1 MNKLTVKDVPVQGK
15 KVLLRVDFNVPLD
28 EQGKVIDDTKI
39 RASLPTL
46 DYLLAKDARVI
57 IVSHLGR
64 PKGKIVEKLRMD
76 PVAKRLGQLLGKKVE
91 KCDSI
96 TGPEVDEAI
105 SKLAPGA
112 MLVLENIR
120 FDPREE
126 KNDPAFAVDLAR
138 LADLYVNDAFGTAH
152 RAHASTSGVTAYL
165 PSVAGL
171 LMDREMLYLNNSREN
186 PLFPLVIILGGKK
199 VADKIGVIRHF
210 LPYYDCTLLL
220 GGAMA
225 NTFLKASGHDMGDS
239 LYEEDKLAV
248 AREILEEAEKN
259 PARLLLPEDVFVVQ
273 ELRRDS
279 PHQVRGVE
287 DVPPGWSAV
296 DIGPQTLQSFRSAIA
311 GARMILW
318 NGPLGAYE
326 FTPFHWGTEMVA
338 RAVAATA
345 AESII
350 GGGDIVAA
358 LEKLDLSGQVTHIST
373 GGGAVLDFWEG
384 KDLPGLNALLDR
396 EKTGA
401 NVK

>member
-1 MNKLTVKDVPVQGK
+1 MTVKDVSVQGK
-15 KVLLRVDFNVPLD
+15 TILVRVDFNVPLNQ
-28 EQGKVIDDTKI
+28 EGKVIDDTKI

-46 DYLLAKDARVI
+46 DCLLAKGARVI

-64 PKGKIVEKLRMD
+64 PKGKVVESLRMD
-76 PVAKRLGQLLGKKVE
+76 PVARRLAKLLGRTVE

-96 TGPEVDEAI
+96 TGPEVDSALQ
-105 SKLAPGA
+105 SLSPGA
-112 MLVLENIR
+112 LLMLENVR

-126 KNDPAFAVDLAR
+126 KNDPEFAGELAR

-152 RAHASTSGVTAYL
+152 RAHASTNGVAAYL
-165 PSVAGL
+165 PAVAGL
-171 LMDREMLYLNNSREN
+171 LMDKEMRYLNKSREN
-186 PLFPLVIILGGKK
+186 PLFPLVVILGGKK

-210 LPYYDCTLLL
+210 LPFDCTLLL

-225 NTFLKASGHDMGDS
+225 NTFLKARGFAMGDS

-248 AREILEEAEKN
+248 AREILEEADRSQAK
-259 PARLLLPEDVFVVQ
+259 LLLPQDVFIVQ
-273 ELRRDS
+273 KLQRDS
-279 PHQVRGVE
+279 PHQVKSVE
-287 DVPPGWSAV
+287 DIPPGWSAV
-296 DIGPQTLQSFRSAIA
+296 DIGPNTLQSFREVIDGSK
-311 GARMILW
+311 MILW

-326 FTPFHWGTEMVA
+326 FPPFHWGTEMVA
-338 RAVAATA
+338 RAVAKAD

-373 GGGAVLDFWEG
+373 GGGAVLDFWKG
-384 KDLPGLNALLDR
+384 KDLPGLNVLQDR

>member
-1 MNKLTVKDVPVQGK
+1 MDKLTVKDVSVQGK
-15 KVLLRVDFNVPLD
+15 NVLLRVDFNVPLN
-28 EQGKVIDDTKI
+28 EEGKVIDDTKI

-46 DYLLAKDARVI
+46 DCLLAKGARVI

-64 PKGKIVEKLRMD
+64 PKGKVVEKLRMD
-76 PVAKRLGQLLGKKVE
+76 PVAQRLAKLLGRTVH

-96 TGPEVDEAI
+96 TGPEVDAALGE
-105 SKLAPGA
+105 LPPGA
-112 MLVLENIR
+112 LLMLENVR

-126 KNDPAFAVDLAR
+126 KNDPAFAGELAR

-152 RAHASTSGVTAYL
+152 RAHASTSGVADYL
-165 PSVAGL
+165 PAVAGL
-171 LMDREMLYLNNSREN
+171 LMDKEMRYLNNSREN
-186 PLFPLVIILGGKK
+186 PHFPLVIILGGKK

-210 LPYYDCTLLL
+210 LPCQCTVLL

-225 NTFLKASGHDMGDS
+225 NTFLKAKGFSMGDS
-239 LYEEDKLAV
+239 LFEEDKLEV
-248 AREILEEAEKN
+248 ARSILEEGERS
-259 PARLLLPEDVFVVQ
+259 PATILLPQDVFIV
-273 ELRRDS
+273 EKLLRDS
-279 PHQVRGVE
+279 PHQVKAVE
-287 DVPPGWSAV
+287 EVPAGWSAV
-296 DIGPQTLQSFRSAIA
+296 DIGPKTLQVFRDAIA
-311 GARMILW
+311 GASMILW

-338 RAVAATA
+338 RAVAATD

-373 GGGAVLDFWEG
+373 GGGAVLDFWKG
-384 KDLPGLNALLDR
+384 KDLPGLVVLQER
-396 EKTGA
+396 EASSA